1 MNEIERITRKHF
13 MIFPPYDFSKSV
25 DRHWNSLLFLTARQA
40 DSANLPANEDDF
52 TSFTRLGPLPNHPEF
67 IFPKND
73 RAFHAG

>member
-1 MNEIERITRKHF
+1 
-13 MIFPPYDFSKSV
+13 MISQSSWTAIGIPFFP
-25 DRHWNSLLFLTARQA
+25 TARQA